1 MLFSFLAGVC
11 ITRVL
16 QQEGRGVFT
25 TLQADVA
32 MLALLL
38 SFGMPSVLVFFLAKG
53 DQPKGKVVGMVASLF
68 VVLVA
73 VVAATLLG
81 AALGF
86 LRIDGLLPPSSS
98 GFHGFFVGATLLM
111 TLLQSFLGAT
121 FLGLREFRVGNR
133 MYVASALANL
143 LAYGGLYWAYR
154 GKPGDHVDLVL
165 ATGMLVH
172 FGLTCAWVWHYVAF
186 VRVRPVLFR
195 GGGLIRPALVF
206 SAMGYVADLLNQLNY
221 RLDIWILGDLR
232 GMAELGTYAVAV
244 SVAQFFF
251 MVPEPIAR
259 VLQPHLVSDDQANLL
274 DHFKFYCRVCIT
286 LVLLGGVVFVL
297 VADQIFPL
305 VYGSAFAASAKSFR
319 MLMPGIVF
327 ACVSKMLVLLVV
339 RTGQVKYNALAS
351 GAGLLITL
359 ALDFLLIPGYGAVGA
374 AVASSMAYFTVMC
387 VVMVVVFRRL
397 GVPWGNYFLLVPS
410 DIRRLRHR
418 TWSGNGSSGRAQ

>member
-1 MLFSFLAGVC
+1 MSIKRSVVFSFASQVPAVLFSFLAGVC

-133 MYVASALANL
+133 MYVASALAI
-143 LAYGGLYWAYR
+143 YW
-154 GKPGDHVDLVL
+154 PMGDSI
-165 ATGMLVH
+165 
-172 FGLTCAWVWHYVAF
+172 
-186 VRVRPVLFR
+186 
-195 GGGLIRPALVF
+195 GLI
-206 SAMGYVADLLNQLNY
+206 
-221 RLDIWILGDLR
+221 
-232 GMAELGTYAVAV
+232 
-244 SVAQFFF
+244 
-251 MVPEPIAR
+251 
-259 VLQPHLVSDDQANLL
+259 
-274 DHFKFYCRVCIT
+274 
-286 LVLLGGVVFVL
+286 
-297 VADQIFPL
+297 
-305 VYGSAFAASAKSFR
+305 AASPAI
-319 MLMPGIVF
+319 MWTWCLPPGCWCISDLPVH
-327 ACVSKMLVLLVV
+327 
-339 RTGQVKYNALAS
+339 
-351 GAGLLITL
+351 
-359 ALDFLLIPGYGAVGA
+359 GYGTMWPSYGCGPCC
-374 AVASSMAYFTVMC
+374 S
-387 VVMVVVFRRL
+387 VVV
-397 GVPWGNYFLLVPS
+397 V
-410 DIRRLRHR
+410 
-418 TWSGNGSSGRAQ
+418 